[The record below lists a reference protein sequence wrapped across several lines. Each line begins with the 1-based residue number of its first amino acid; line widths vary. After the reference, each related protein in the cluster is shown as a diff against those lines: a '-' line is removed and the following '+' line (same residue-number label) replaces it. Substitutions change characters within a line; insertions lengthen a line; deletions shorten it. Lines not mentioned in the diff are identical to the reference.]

1 MLCKSLWIKAAAKC
15 INVNVFFL
23 LHERKYEVWMTWVWV
38 NDDKMG
44 ELFLQR
50 ALEVSLMEQLQKQ
63 PTAWHA
69 VSQKPLSHIAFT
81 VKICNTRLLN
91 TVPYSTCIQLL
102 KISMYVELIMQQ
114 LGLGDM
120 SKNSYLSIFWL
131 ICGIYLGILIKQIKI
146 MLPCRHMCKKGLKSH
161 YILTL

>member
-1 MLCKSLWIKAAAKC
+1 MWFSGFFFWFCLSQLVYLRWKWQISPFFVSGKPWKIGSVSNTYLPHCIAWMLCKSLWIKAAAKC
-15 INVNVFFL
+15 ISVNVFFL

-50 ALEVSLMEQLQKQ
+50 ALEVSFMKQLQKQ

-91 TVPYSTCIQLL
+91 TVHYSTCIQLL
-102 KISMYVELIMQQ
+102 KISMW
-114 LGLGDM
+114 
-120 SKNSYLSIFWL
+120 NSL
-131 ICGIYLGILIKQIKI
+131 CNN
-146 MLPCRHMCKKGLKSH
+146 
-161 YILTL
+161 